1 MILPD
6 TNILI
11 AYFTKQEPVF
21 TVFEQALRNQIVL
34 ISIVTAS
41 EFLIRATE
49 EETRLFRQLF
59 HEQEVLPVD
68 MEVMEKTVEYRKLAL
83 RKTKRVLLLDCFVA
97 ASAYLHNATLL
108 TYDTHDYPFPDL
120 TIRKPEALVL

>member
-21 TVFEQALRNQIVL
+21 TVFEQSLRNQSVL
-34 ISIVTAS
+34 ISIVTAA

-49 EETRLFRQLF
+49 KETRLFRQLL
-59 HEQEVLPVD
+59 EQQRVIAVD
-68 MEVMEKTVEYRKLAL
+68 TAVMEKAVEYRKMAL

-108 TYDTHDYPFPDL
+108 TYDTRDYPFSDL
-120 TIRKPEALVL
+120 TIQKPEALVL